1 MLCGGIQC
9 AFLRCFC
16 PFSKG
21 APDQSPVCP
30 ICRHGGCVP
39 APKPSVSG
47 CRHGGRPC
55 VRAQCARLQTREGC
69 VPAPKPSVSGCRHG
83 GASLRQSP
91 VCPVAATGGAS
102 RAKAQC
108 VRLQTRSRLEFV
120 VAVHRDSK
128 YESQVPTTHYSL
140 QQTHRAWRG
149 RKPTMPVLPATA
161 TQDHGVAANLPCLY
175 CQQLTHRAWRG
186 RKPTM
191 PVLPATDTQGLA

>member
-21 APDQSPVCP
+21 APGQSPVWP
-30 ICRHGGCVP
+30 VADTGGV
-39 APKPSVSG
+39 
-47 CRHGGRPC
+47 RPC
-55 VRAQCARLQTREGC
+55 AKALHVRLQTRE
-69 VPAPKPSVSGCRHG
+69 G

-91 VCPVAATGGAS
+91 VCPVADTGDASLRQSPACPGADTGV
-102 RAKAQC
+102 RPCARAQC

-140 QQTHRAWRG
+140 QQTHRVWRG
-149 RKPTMPVLPATA
+149 RKPPLPI
-161 TQDHGVAANLPCLY
+161 
-175 CQQLTHRAWRG
+175 
-186 RKPTM
+186 
-191 PVLPATDTQGLA
+191 LPATDTQGLAWPQTYHA